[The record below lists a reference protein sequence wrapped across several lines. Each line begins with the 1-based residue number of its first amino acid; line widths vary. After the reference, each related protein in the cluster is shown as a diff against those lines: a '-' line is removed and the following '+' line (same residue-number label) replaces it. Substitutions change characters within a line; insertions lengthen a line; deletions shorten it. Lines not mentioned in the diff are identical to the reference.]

1 MSISS
6 SLLKKIK
13 GKSEIRLASEGIS
26 MIPFLQP
33 GDVLYF
39 KKTPFGKISV
49 NDFIGVIKSGKIFT
63 HRVMYKRDNFVISKG
78 DNNQFSDGK
87 ISPRQI
93 FGKVYKIHRN
103 KRKITPDDI
112 YFLQSTLYFQE
123 IIALKKIF
131 ETEEVNYVFL
141 KGLPIHLYYEK
152 YFPRR
157 RYADCDVLVGQDD
170 AEKVE
175 KILEQRG
182 YKKADTSY
190 SKIHTFLKDKKTE
203 STYSKI
209 IHSMPVVFDI
219 HYEIVFLLNQVG
231 RLDALY
237 PQSCVTEMTNRF
249 LHEKRWVK
257 IQGSY
262 FPILSPSNLIIYLSL
277 HFFHHNYRGIYMLY
291 MLHNIAKKTFCKK
304 GKKLENEVIEKIKKY
319 KVQNFIYC
327 SFIFLNRY
335 YTHSIP
341 LRVIESTKPV
351 DIIRRYVN
359 NNFIKLDVFDDES
372 RVKAGI
378 NRFKNIF
385 YLSPYPNYRKFFI
398 IFNLGVIY
406 SFLWVVIRLVNKSF
420 RHSLTSFSAR

>member
-6 SLLKKIK
+6 SLIKKIK

-39 KKTPFGKISV
+39 KKTPFRKISV

-63 HRVMYKRDNFVISKG
+63 HRVIYKRDNFVISKG

-103 KRKITPDDI
+103 KKKISPDDI
-112 YFLQSTLYFQE
+112 YFFQSTLYFQE
-123 IIALKKIF
+123 IITLKKIF
-131 ETEEVNYVFL
+131 ETEKVDYVFL

-152 YFPRR
+152 IYPRR
-157 RYADCDVLVGQDD
+157 MYADCDVLIKSKDSQR
-170 AEKVE
+170 VE
-175 KILEQRG
+175 KMLEQRG

-231 RLDALY
+231 KLDALY
-237 PQSCVTEMTNRF
+237 PQSCVMEMTNEF
-249 LHEKRWVK
+249 LREKRWVK
-257 IQGSY
+257 IQGTY
-262 FPILSPSNLIIYLSL
+262 FPILSSVNLIIYLSL
-277 HFFHHNYRGIYMLY
+277 HFFHHNYRGIYMLHI
-291 MLHNIAKKTFCKK
+291 LHKIAKKTFCKK
-304 GKKLENEVIEKIKKY
+304 GKKLENELIDKINKY
-319 KVQNFIYC
+319 KVQNFIYF
-327 SFIFLNRY
+327 SFVLLNKY
-335 YTHSIP
+335 YAHSIP
-341 LRVIESTKPV
+341 KSVIESIKPV
-351 DIIRRYVN
+351 DSIRRYMSN
-359 NNFIKLDVFDDES
+359 NIMNHGMFDEES
-372 RVKAGI
+372 KVKAGI

-385 YLSPYPNYRKFFI
+385 YLSPYSFKRKFFI
-398 IFNLGVIY
+398 IFNPQVVYSVLWVIY
-406 SFLWVVIRLVNKSF
+406 FFLRSFINKF
-420 RHSLTSFSAR
+420 KYN